1 MIEKPPVTH
10 SASSGDLSLDR
21 RYAWAEAALKDG
33 DARAAVEILDQTL
46 AQAGGF
52 VAAWHLY
59 GLARE
64 ALGHHEDAATAW
76 RQCLDLDPADHFG
89 ARLDLARI
97 GAMPAEQATS
107 ENFAGT
113 LFDGYAERFDSHL
126 TQALDY
132 TAPALLMEALRRL
145 SPLSPACGGEGLG
158 MGGRAGYGSTVSPR
172 LTPPHPGPPH
182 RKRGEG
188 EETALPE
195 SGALRFGAV
204 YDLGCGTGLMGE
216 AIREAAGFLAGCDL
230 SPRMIERARAKT
242 RKDGGALYDKLAI
255 AGLTSFLVSRPDA
268 SADLVVAADVF
279 VYLGEL
285 GPAFAQSARVLKDG
299 GLLAFTTQSHEGAGV
314 IVGADR
320 RFAHAEP
327 WLLRRLA
334 QAGLAPALVE
344 AASTRRDRG
353 QAVPGLLIVAR
364 KA

>member
-46 AQAGGF
+46 ARAGGF

-132 TAPALLMEALRRL
+132 TAPALLMEALGRL

-158 MGGRAGYGSTVSPR
+158 IGGRKASAPACIASPSGTAPHPTLPAAGGGRASVRHTRASS
-172 LTPPHPGPPH
+172 
-182 RKRGEG
+182 
-188 EETALPE
+188 
-195 SGALRFGAV
+195 SGA
-204 YDLGCGTGLMGE
+204 
-216 AIREAAGFLAGCDL
+216 
-230 SPRMIERARAKT
+230 S
-242 RKDGGALYDKLAI
+242 
-255 AGLTSFLVSRPDA
+255 
-268 SADLVVAADVF
+268 
-279 VYLGEL
+279 
-285 GPAFAQSARVLKDG
+285 
-299 GLLAFTTQSHEGAGV
+299 
-314 IVGADR
+314 
-320 RFAHAEP
+320 
-327 WLLRRLA
+327 
-334 QAGLAPALVE
+334 
-344 AASTRRDRG
+344 
-353 QAVPGLLIVAR
+353 
-364 KA
+364 